1 MARALSWIAA
11 VCVRAGVCCKRVL
24 GDVFDGMALS
34 VWSTTTVVA
43 AVVIIGVACCV
54 GCGTMLVGCGTM
66 LVGCSTMLVGGGCA
80 CWTMFVCTDAVGA
93 MG

>member
-54 GCGTMLVGCGTM
+54 GCGTMLVGC
-66 LVGCSTMLVGGGCA
+66 STMLVGGGCA
-80 CWTMFVCTDAVGA
+80 CWTIFVCTDAGGA